1 MEDVTENT
9 YLGDIISSDGKN
21 SKNMESRVLK
31 GIGKI
36 TEITHMLEMVSFGE
50 HYMEIVLLLRESI
63 FLNGILTNA
72 EIWYSLTENE
82 IQEFESLDKK
92 RK

>member
-1 MEDVTENT
+1 
-9 YLGDIISSDGKN
+9 
-21 SKNMESRVLK
+21 
-31 GIGKI
+31 
-36 TEITHMLEMVSFGE
+36 MLEMVSFGE

-72 EIWYSLTENE
+72 EIWYSLTENQ